1 MLNEVV
7 CVCVCVCV
15 CGWVGGWVGGR
26 GEGPGGKKWTGPF
39 FSPLGKKLTGVS
51 SSLLYR
57 DPVHKNNRPV
67 HLALLISW
75 VLLNTEISVSAP
87 VPEMSAT
94 GLAYAADICGLP
106 RKSLRKLAYVRR
118 CPLQIR
124 RCPCLCQSLRTFADI
139 FPYQLG
145 LSFCGHPQLYAS

>member
-1 MLNEVV
+1 M
-7 CVCVCVCV
+7 
-15 CGWVGGWVGGR
+15 
-26 GEGPGGKKWTGPF
+26 KYQSYF
-39 FSPLGKKLTGVS
+39 LGKKKNKKRYPFVI
-51 SSLLYR
+51 YR
-57 DPVHKNNRPV
+57 
-67 HLALLISW
+67 IF
-75 VLLNTEISVSAP
+75 P

-145 LSFCGHPQLYAS
+145 LSFCGRPQLYAS

>member
-1 MLNEVV
+1 MV
-7 CVCVCVCV
+7 
-15 CGWVGGWVGGR
+15 WS
-26 GEGPGGKKWTGPF
+26 
-39 FSPLGKKLTGVS
+39 FSKKLIMKTLSQSQKTEAITLPTDAVCLNFLGGGVPECFLCLLWDLDS
-51 SSLLYR
+51 GSKWWTHVSTWVTNLLKKFAGSLT
-57 DPVHKNNRPV
+57 
-67 HLALLISW
+67 I
-75 VLLNTEISVSAP
+75 P

-145 LSFCGHPQLYAS
+145 LSFCGRPQLYAS